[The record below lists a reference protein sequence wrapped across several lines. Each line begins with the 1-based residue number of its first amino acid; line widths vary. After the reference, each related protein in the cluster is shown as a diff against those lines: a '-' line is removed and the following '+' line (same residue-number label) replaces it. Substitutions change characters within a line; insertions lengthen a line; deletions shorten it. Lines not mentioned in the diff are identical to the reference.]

1 VADYQQAIKKL
12 LASNQGVTTNAHWSP
27 DLEVYF
33 HQSLSDAMDKSTQYV
48 LNSLGIQSDG
58 IANNCSESFNAVLK
72 AKVGWKNVQTNA
84 LREVLRGHC
93 NLGNCVCVL
102 SGV

>member
-1 VADYQQAIKKL
+1 MGSEGAQAVADYQQAIKKL

-33 HQSLSDAMDKSTQYV
+33 HQSLSDTMDKSTQYV

-58 IANNCSESFNAVLK
+58 I
-72 AKVGWKNVQTNA
+72 TNKL
-84 LREVLRGHC
+84 LRELQCCPQGKGWMEEGQSR
-93 NLGNCVCVL
+93 
-102 SGV
+102 